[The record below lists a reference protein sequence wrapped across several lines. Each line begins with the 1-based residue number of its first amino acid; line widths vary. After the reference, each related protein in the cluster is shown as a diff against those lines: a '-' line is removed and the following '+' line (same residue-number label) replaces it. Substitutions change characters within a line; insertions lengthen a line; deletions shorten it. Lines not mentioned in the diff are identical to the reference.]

1 MTEPQWVVHDPD
13 SGNER
18 TVGSRAEA
26 EETAAEMNDLGMDV
40 DIIPPGSTDDH
51 DAGPGMEASCQ
62 ECGEPVDVREAKS
75 GPRGMPIH
83 PECYDGAE
91 VVEAEAVP
99 DEEFEGSTDM
109 ADLPE
114 RSVGDDPLKWMPSE
128 FIDTIDSSV
137 AINRK
142 GFEVLAWY
150 YDIDVFADLEV
161 APEET
166 DHEYCRVK
174 ARAVSKESGREVEAY
189 GSAHIDRGD
198 DAHLLLEMADTRARK
213 RALSIATGVGMVA
226 VEELKNE
233 VD

>member
-1 MTEPQWVVHDPD
+1 MTEPQWVVYDPD

-26 EETAAEMNDLGMDV
+26 EETTAEMNDLGMDV
-40 DIIPPGSTDDH
+40 YIIPPGSTDDH
-51 DAGPGMEASCQ
+51 DAGPEMEATCQ

-91 VVEAEAVP
+91 VVEAEAV
-99 DEEFEGSTDM
+99 TDHE
-109 ADLPE
+109 DLPE
-114 RSVGDDPLKWMPSE
+114 RSVADDPMKWMPGE
-128 FIDTIDSSV
+128 FMDTIDGSP

-150 YDIDVFADLEV
+150 YDIDVFSDLEV

-233 VD
+233 VDG